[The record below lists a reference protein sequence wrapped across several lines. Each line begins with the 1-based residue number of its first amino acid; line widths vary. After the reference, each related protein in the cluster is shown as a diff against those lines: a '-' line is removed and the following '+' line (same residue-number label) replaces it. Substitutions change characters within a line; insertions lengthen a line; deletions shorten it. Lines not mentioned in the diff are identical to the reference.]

1 MRLLFDVKTRRFAG
15 SIVGKSV
22 GVPNELMEVVS
33 PMPATPGTAFLS
45 PDNVTVVDK
54 PLTAA
59 EIAAKPKPRPKLP
72 ITKLAFMC
80 RFTDAE
86 LASVFAAAKAD
97 VSVEV
102 WVEKLKA
109 CTEVGLEDTATVSG
123 VNALET
129 AGLLAVGRAAIILQ

>member
-22 GVPNELMEVVS
+22 GVPNGLVEVAS
-33 PMPATPGTAFLS
+33 PMPASPGTAFLNS
-45 PDNVTVVDK
+45 DNVTVIDK

-59 EIAAKPKPRPKLP
+59 ELAAKPKPGPKLP
-72 ITKLAFMC
+72 VTKLAFMS

-86 LASVFAAAKAD
+86 LASIFAAAKAD
-97 VSVEV
+97 ARVEV

-109 CTEVGLEDTATVSG
+109 CAEVGLEDASTISG
-123 VNALET
+123 VNALEA
-129 AGLLAVGRAAIILQ
+129 AGLLAAGRAAIILQ